1 MDSLYEYLLLELKA
15 IELETSNLLS
25 ENKEYKASKVDST
38 IDVCNYQLDK
48 GSFLDKLKNAKDK
61 AMGAVDKAK
70 GAVDKAKG
78 AIDTAKGAVDAAKGA
93 VENVTGAVEGLSE
106 NPEDMVSGLTG
117 M

>member
-1 MDSLYEYLLLELKA
+1 LYEYLLLELKA
-15 IELETSNLLS
+15 IELEASNLLS

-38 IDVCNYQLDK
+38 IDICNYQMDK
-48 GSFLDKLKNAKDK
+48 GSFLDTLKNAKDK
-61 AMGAVDKAK
+61 VSGAVDKAK

-78 AIDTAKGAVDAAKGA
+78 AIDMAKGAVDTVTGA
-93 VENVTGAVEGLSE
+93 VGTVTGAVEGLSE